1 MYTKKGG
8 ITKCESASLFFV
20 VVYSL
25 ILSRISGHAFERSQ
39 TSGDKTP
46 WFTFLKVGAQMI
58 TAIKWTFVIM
68 EITGKIKSRNNY
80 GKVV

>member
-1 MYTKKGG
+1 MTMPVF
-8 ITKCESASLFFV
+8 LLVV

-25 ILSRISGHAFERSQ
+25 NLSGISGHAFERSQ
-39 TSGDKTP
+39 TSRDKTP
-46 WFTFLKVGAQMI
+46 WLAFLKVGTQTI
-58 TAIKWTFVIM
+58 TARKWTFVIM